1 MANLS
6 QMVKN
11 LRNDGTLFSRTFNLP
26 KYGAYFEGRNSNMS
40 HLGTGYAESSVRP
53 VEHIDRTTALTLWP
67 KQVWLL
73 TKNIHNQSVGSGT

>member
-53 VEHIDRTTALTLWP
+53 VEHIDRTIALTLWP
-67 KQVWLL
+67 K
-73 TKNIHNQSVGSGT
+73 